1 MSEGNHNHPSDGA
14 EAEHRVGAFG
24 CDMAK
29 AALSAYLDGEL
40 ETRERLAFDA
50 HILGCG
56 GCRGLVERAERL
68 DESLREKFAS
78 DLADAPVD
86 TDAMHAGVLAAIGA
100 QASANARF
108 SRRPVAGWLR
118 GLAVAAL
125 LAFAFVAGWIVRAGD
140 SASAEDGAGGAR
152 LVALDP
158 DERQLLYSTGVIL
171 HHIRRDDFER
181 SSEFIQLRE
190 VARYDELV
198 DRLDSLLEKVPEEER
213 PTIALA
219 RDVIGALVESA
230 PDADR
235 WEAIRSDLER
245 TELDRRVDVLSD
257 A

>member
-1 MSEGNHNHPSDGA
+1 MSEGNHIHPNDGA
-14 EAEHRVGAFG
+14 DADHRAGAFG

-40 ETRERLAFDA
+40 EMRERLAFDA

-56 GCRGLVERAERL
+56 GCRGLVERAEQL

-78 DLADAPVD
+78 DLADTPVD
-86 TDAMHAGVLAAIGA
+86 TDAMHASVLAAIGVDA
-100 QASANARF
+100 TVNAAHR
-108 SRRPVAGWLR
+108 RRPATGWLR

-125 LAFAFVAGWIVRAGD
+125 LAFAFVSGWTMRADD
-140 SASAEDGAGGAR
+140 SASAAEDAGSAR

-171 HHIRRDDFER
+171 HHIRRDDFVR
-181 SSEFIQLRE
+181 SSEFVQLRE

-235 WEAIRSDLER
+235 WETIRSDLER